1 MSTSLQSRWSVQG
14 TTFAVWALAAA
25 SAVYWGL
32 KLGTAAPGFAAAALP
47 ARPPVAADPAAIA
60 RLLGSTPVAMAQQPA
75 APALSSRFALL
86 GIAAARSHSGVA
98 LIAVDG
104 RPAKP
109 FRVGAVVVDNLVLQ
123 SVDARRAMLATGP
136 GGPPVL
142 TLELPPRP
150 TGASGPLP
158 AMPGPGAMQQMQQVP
173 PMQQMQPM
181 QSPPPPAQFRSPP
194 GMPQG
199 LVPPGMVPGMAPGMS
214 PQPTPMPTAEP
225 R

>member
-14 TTFAVWALAAA
+14 TTFVVWALAAA

-32 KLGTAAPGFAAAALP
+32 KLGTAAPTLAAASLP
-47 ARPPVAADPAAIA
+47 ARAPVAADPAAVA
-60 RLLGSTPVAMAQQPA
+60 RLLGSTPVAAAAQPA
-75 APALSSRFALL
+75 APALSSRFALA
-86 GIAAARSHSGVA
+86 GIAASRSHYGVA

-109 FRVGAVVVDNLVLQ
+109 FRVGSVVVDDLVLR
-123 SVDARRAMLATGP
+123 SVDARRAVLATGTN
-136 GGPPVL
+136 GPAVL

-150 TGASGPLP
+150 TGASGPMP
-158 AMPGPGAMQQMQQVP
+158 APVAAP
-173 PMQQMQPM
+173 PMQPQFQVQP
-181 QSPPPPAQFRSPP
+181 QPQQFRAPP
-194 GMPQG
+194 G
-199 LVPPGMVPGMAPGMS
+199 VPPGMVPPGMAPGMAPGMS